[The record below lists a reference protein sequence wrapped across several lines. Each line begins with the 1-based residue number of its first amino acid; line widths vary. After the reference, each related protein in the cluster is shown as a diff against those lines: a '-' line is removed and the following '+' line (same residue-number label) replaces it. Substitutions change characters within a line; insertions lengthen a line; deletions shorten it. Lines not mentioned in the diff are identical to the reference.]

1 MALSVSANKFND
13 VKKDLNSLNIKTC
26 CTSLDYLKK
35 KVQSLVKKK
44 LKEQEKNKKMSGG
57 YSSFIHKQAGGC
69 NCNRTPKSEIS
80 GGCGCNYGKY
90 MSGGMLGATVLP
102 QRYFNPKMEG
112 GSHGNGDY
120 HITSYVDN
128 TSIARAGIPSNF
140 SGGEGFRGW
149 IKNANR
155 RRTSNNIQNL
165 LADRGNLV
173 KQREKERIDKMLND
187 FDKLMEKKERNQK
200 NNNGKNVKKTI
211 TFYNILEDKH
221 KQFLYKE
228 LLLILEKNYY
238 KRLND
243 TDKPKFQNFVI
254 FNMLRYIDKIKDD
267 EIINK
272 KDKAVRLDICNKLI
286 LDAQNLD
293 DFIELLL
300 RLGLSNLVDTIINHD
315 GLNNIHAELYKMLM
329 NEHVDKLL
337 KSSTQELGIENQT
350 GGKSHKLRIK
360 KYNILTSSKMTEAD
374 IKVANKMSN
383 TILSYVVNYLKV
395 HKKLLHKEKPLLLTQ
410 KIVKH
415 IFDDM
420 NKDRNFKL

>member
-1 MALSVSANKFND
+1 MSLSVSANKFNE
-13 VKKDLNSLNIKTC
+13 VKKDLNNLNIKTR
-26 CTSLDYLKK
+26 CTSMDYLKK
-35 KVQSLVKKK
+35 KVQSLVKKT

-57 YSSFIHKQAGGC
+57 YSPFIYQVGGC

-80 GGCGCNYGKY
+80 GGCGCNYDKY

-140 SGGEGFRGW
+140 S
-149 IKNANR
+149 
-155 RRTSNNIQNL
+155 
-165 LADRGNLV
+165 
-173 KQREKERIDKMLND
+173 
-187 FDKLMEKKERNQK
+187 
-200 NNNGKNVKKTI
+200 
-211 TFYNILEDKH
+211 
-221 KQFLYKE
+221 
-228 LLLILEKNYY
+228 
-238 KRLND
+238 
-243 TDKPKFQNFVI
+243 
-254 FNMLRYIDKIKDD
+254 
-267 EIINK
+267 
-272 KDKAVRLDICNKLI
+272 
-286 LDAQNLD
+286 
-293 DFIELLL
+293 
-300 RLGLSNLVDTIINHD
+300 
-315 GLNNIHAELYKMLM
+315 
-329 NEHVDKLL
+329 
-337 KSSTQELGIENQT
+337 